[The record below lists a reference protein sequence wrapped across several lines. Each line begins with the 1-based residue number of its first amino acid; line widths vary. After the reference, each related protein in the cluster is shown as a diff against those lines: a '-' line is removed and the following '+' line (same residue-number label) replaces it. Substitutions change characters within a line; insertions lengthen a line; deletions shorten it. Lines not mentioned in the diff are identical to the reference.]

1 MRLPIGVQAYVIQRE
16 RRNLTKSSLRQSF
29 MHRYIIGAP
38 PALAITGSVCARVIR
53 PDAYPKEGGGFVRRD
68 YELGF
73 ILNPEVNEEQ
83 TRAILERV
91 EQVVANHDGQIV
103 RINQWGRR
111 RLGYPIQHN
120 RDGFYVFIDMIL
132 TPETVIE
139 LDRTLKVSED
149 VLRYMIKRRDP
160 KTVQKE
166 REARAA
172 AAAAPATQSAEAQD
186 EIVSPVHEEVVGEET
201 EAPVAQ
207 SAEDMEDVPPAI
219 EDEDIEDVPPA
230 IDEEDSEAESV

>member
-1 MRLPIGVQAYVIQRE
+1 M
-16 RRNLTKSSLRQSF
+16 K
-29 MHRYIIGAP
+29 
-38 PALAITGSVCARVIR
+38 
-53 PDAYPKEGGGFVRRD
+53 RD

-83 TRAILERV
+83 TRAILDRV
-91 EQVVANHDGQIV
+91 EQVAASHDGQIV

-111 RLGYPIQHN
+111 RLGYPIEHH

-139 LDRTLKVSED
+139 LDRTLKVSEE
-149 VLRYMIKRRDP
+149 VLRHLIKRRDP

-172 AAAAPATQSAEAQD
+172 AAAAAPTAPAAPEAEAGAEDETAVPAGDIPAGQEEEIPSGLSAE
-186 EIVSPVHEEVVGEET
+186 EI
-201 EAPVAQ
+201 
-207 SAEDMEDVPPAI
+207 EDVPPAI
-219 EDEDIEDVPPA
+219 EGE
-230 IDEEDSEAESV
+230 ESVEA

>member
-1 MRLPIGVQAYVIQRE
+1 V
-16 RRNLTKSSLRQSF
+16 T
-29 MHRYIIGAP
+29 
-38 PALAITGSVCARVIR
+38 
-53 PDAYPKEGGGFVRRD
+53 RD

-73 ILNPEVNEEQ
+73 ILQPEVNEEQ
-83 TRAILERV
+83 TRAVLDRV
-91 EQVVANHDGQIV
+91 EQVVANHSGQIV
-103 RINQWGRR
+103 RVNQWGRR
-111 RLGYPIQHN
+111 RLAYPIQHN

-201 EAPVAQ
+201 EAPVAL
-207 SAEDMEDVPPAI
+207 SAEDMEDVPPAIEDEDEDIEDVPPAI